1 MLKKIKM
8 FFTSP
13 KHLEKLYD
21 KIEYL
26 HDNILRLS
34 CENDTKTNEIKEL
47 KERIKKQDE
56 FLKSVKGVIKNE
68 RKVSDYHKKLEW
80 LRGYPDEIKEK

>member
-1 MLKKIKM
+1 MLKKLKM

-21 KIEYL
+21 KVEYL

-34 CENDTKTNEIKEL
+34 CENDTKTKEIKEL
-47 KERIKKQDE
+47 KEIIKKQDE

-68 RKVSDYHKKLEW
+68 RKVSDYNKKLEW